1 MFSTNRNII
10 FILAAKKKIMKKII
24 LISISGIF
32 VSFPAKD
39 IFAQKKSTEKI
50 TVQEKTAMK
59 QNAPAL
65 SSFRIKGYNLQ
76 FNLTNCK
83 DTVLYLAKYTFDKQY
98 IVDTCKKVKNG
109 KAFFKSDKEIEKGVY
124 FIVSQDKA
132 RYFDFFIN
140 ENNKFS
146 ISGDIKEI
154 RTFKVN
160 GSKENEKFLEY
171 IKYIATKNEMFGKL
185 KDKAQQMPKKD
196 SAEFM
201 EREVKQLNEDVKK
214 FQRDFYN
221 SNEGTFL
228 ADVINLQI
236 SKEPENIPKASNG
249 RPDSIYV
256 YHYIKSHYWDG
267 VNFKDDRLLI
277 TPFFGDKFK
286 NYFERVI
293 PQMPDSAIAEM
304 DKILSQCD
312 PKSDMF
318 KFLLAYL
325 TPYYEAHKVMG
336 FDKVFVHIINK
347 YIKTGMA
354 NDLYDEKVREKIIER
369 GKILEPLLIGNQAPE
384 LLMIDTTGGK
394 IVNKMGFDTAKT
406 SESVTKL
413 YYDNVQ
419 KITPLLVSL
428 YQTKANYII
437 LVFWDVDCG
446 HCQKE
451 IPELVKTYHELKQ
464 KYDVKVYA
472 VYTHT
477 EYDKW
482 RKFIIDKKL
491 DFINV
496 YDPIHINN
504 IREKYD
510 IFSTPVIYLLDKNK
524 VIKAKKLSH
533 EAIPKIIEFL
543 EKEKNNNK

>member
-1 MFSTNRNII
+1 MKRIATIGLS
-10 FILAAKKKIMKKII
+10 ILVFGSM
-24 LISISGIF
+24 
-32 VSFPAKD
+32 
-39 IFAQKKSTEKI
+39 FAQKKSDAKIKEAEKPQNKN
-50 TVQEKTAMK
+50 TSNFKT
-59 QNAPAL
+59 
-65 SSFRIKGYNLQ
+65 KGYNLQ
-76 FNLTNCK
+76 FNLSNCN
-83 DTVLYLAKYTFDKQY
+83 DTMVFLAKYTFDKQY

-109 KAFFKSDKEIEKGVY
+109 KVYFKSNKDIEKGVY
-124 FIVSQDKA
+124 FLVSQDKV

-140 ENNKFS
+140 ESNKFA

-154 RTFKVN
+154 RTFKVT
-160 GSKENEKFLEY
+160 GSKENEKFFEY
-171 IKYIATKNEMFGKL
+171 IKYIATKNEMFNKL
-185 KDKAQQMPKKD
+185 KDKAQQMPKND

-201 EREVKQLNEDVKK
+201 QREVKQLNEDVKK
-214 FQRDFYN
+214 FQKDFYEAN
-221 SNEGTFL
+221 KGSFL

-236 SKEPENIPKASNG
+236 SKEPENIPLASNG

-256 YHYIKSHYWDG
+256 YHYIKAHYWDG
-267 VNFKDDRLLI
+267 VNFKDDRLLV
-277 TPFFGDKFK
+277 TPFFGEKFK

-293 PQMPDSAIAEM
+293 PQVPDSAIVEI
-304 DKILSQCD
+304 DKILGQCD

-336 FDKVFVHIINK
+336 FDKIFVHIIDK
-347 YIKTGMA
+347 YIRTGLA

-369 GKILEPLLIGNQAPE
+369 GNILKPLLIGNQAPE

-394 IVNKMGFDTAKT
+394 ITNKMGFDTART

-413 YYDNVQ
+413 YYENVH

-428 YQTKANYII
+428 YQTKADYII

-451 IPELVKTYHELKQ
+451 MPELLKTYHELKQ
-464 KYDVKVYA
+464 KYDVKVFA

-482 RKFIIDKKL
+482 RKFIIEKKL

-524 VIKAKKLSH
+524 IIRAKKVSH
-533 EAIPKIIEFL
+533 EALPKIIEYL
-543 EKEKNNNK
+543 EKEKDKK

>member
-1 MFSTNRNII
+1 MGYYFYTCS
-10 FILAAKKKIMKKII
+10 KKFNAMKKVIM
-24 LISISGIF
+24 LVFSGVFIHWTN
-32 VSFPAKD
+32 S
-39 IFAQKKSTEKI
+39 FAQKKSSEKI
-50 TVQEKTAMK
+50 ISNEKATITLNNSLPSPK
-59 QNAPAL
+59 
-65 SSFRIKGYNLQ
+65 IKGYHLQ

-83 DTVLYLAKYTFDKQY
+83 DTILYLAKYTFDKQY
-98 IVDTCKKVKNG
+98 LVDTCKKVKNG
-109 KAFFKSDKEIEKGVY
+109 KAFFKSDKEVEKGVY

-185 KDKAQQMPKKD
+185 KDKAHQMPKED
-196 SAEFM
+196 SAKFM
-201 EREVKQLNEDVKK
+201 DREVKQLNEDVKK
-214 FQRDFYN
+214 FQKDFYN
-221 SNEGTFL
+221 ANKGTFL

-293 PQMPDSAIAEM
+293 PQVPDSAIAEM
-304 DKILSQCD
+304 DKILAQCN
-312 PKSDMF
+312 PKGDML

-354 NDLYDEKVREKIIER
+354 DDLYDEKVREKIIER
-369 GKILEPLLIGNQAPE
+369 GKILEPLLIGSQAPE

-394 IVNKMGFDTAKT
+394 AVNKMGFDTAKT

-464 KYDVKVYA
+464 KYDVKVFA

>member
-1 MFSTNRNII
+1 MKKYIGFGISIMFLGLINAQEKVKIDKI
-10 FILAAKKKIMKKII
+10 QAKKKIQT
-24 LISISGIF
+24 
-32 VSFPAKD
+32 P
-39 IFAQKKSTEKI
+39 
-50 TVQEKTAMK
+50 VQ
-59 QNAPAL
+59 QL
-65 SSFRIKGYNLQ
+65 SPYKIKGYNLQ
-76 FNLTNCK
+76 FHLSNCK
-83 DTVLYLAKYTFDKQY
+83 DTMVFLAKYTFDKQY

-109 KAFFKSDKEIEKGVY
+109 KVVLKNDKEIEKGIY
-124 FIVSQDKA
+124 FLVGQDKV

-146 ISGDIKEI
+146 MSGDIKDI
-154 RTFKVN
+154 RTFKIS

-201 EREVKQLNEDVKK
+201 EREIKQLNEDVKK
-214 FQRDFYN
+214 FQRSFYN
-221 SNEGTFL
+221 SNKGSYI

-236 SKEPENIPKASNG
+236 SKDPDNVPKASNG
-249 RPDSIYV
+249 RPDSVYV
-256 YHYIKSHYWDG
+256 YHYIKNHYWDG

-277 TPFFGDKFK
+277 TPFFGEKFK
-286 NYFERVI
+286 NYFEKII
-293 PQMPDSAIAEM
+293 PQSPDSAIVEI
-304 DKILSQCD
+304 DRILAQCD
-312 PKSDMF
+312 QKSDMF

-325 TPYYEAHKVMG
+325 TPYYESHKIMG
-336 FDKVFVHIINK
+336 FDKVFVHIIDK
-347 YIKTGMA
+347 YIRTGMA
-354 NDLYDEKVREKIIER
+354 DDLYDESVRKKIIER
-369 GKILEPLLIGNQAPE
+369 GDILKPLLIGNQAPE
-384 LLMIDTTGGK
+384 LLMIDTSGAK
-394 IVNKMGFDTAKT
+394 IVRQMGFDTAKT
-406 SESVTKL
+406 SEGVTKL

-428 YQTKANYII
+428 YQTKADYTI

-451 IPELVKTYHELKQ
+451 MPELVKTYNELKQ
-464 KYDVKVYA
+464 KYNIKVYS

-482 RKFIIDKKL
+482 RKFIIEKKL

-504 IREKYD
+504 IHKKYD
-510 IFSTPVIYLLDKNK
+510 IFSTPVIYLLDRNK
-524 VIKAKKLSH
+524 IIKAKKLSH
-533 EAIPKIIEFL
+533 DAIPKIIEFL
-543 EKEKNNNK
+543 EKEKNKK

>member
-1 MFSTNRNII
+1 
-10 FILAAKKKIMKKII
+10 MKKGII
-24 LISISGIF
+24 IVISGVLMNLGGQYF
-32 VSFPAKD
+32 AL
-39 IFAQKKSTEKI
+39 AQKKSSEKI
-50 TVQEKTAMK
+50 IVKEKTTIT
-59 QNAPAL
+59 PPL
-65 SSFRIKGYNLQ
+65 VSSSYKWKGYNLQ

-98 IVDTCKKVKNG
+98 VVDTCKKVKNG
-109 KAFFKSDKEIEKGVY
+109 KAQFKSDKEIEKGIY

-140 ENNKFS
+140 ENNKFT
-146 ISGDIKEI
+146 ISGDIKEVK
-154 RTFKVN
+154 TFKVI

-171 IKYIATKNEMFGKL
+171 IKYIAAKNEMFVKL

-214 FQRDFYN
+214 FQKDFYN
-221 SNEGTFL
+221 ANKGTFL

-236 SKEPENIPKASNG
+236 PKEPDSIPKASNG
-249 RPDSIYV
+249 RPDSIFAY
-256 YHYIKSHYWDG
+256 YYMKNHYWDG

-286 NYFERVI
+286 NYFEKVI
-293 PQMPDSAIAEM
+293 PQVPDSAIVEL
-304 DKILSQCD
+304 DKILAQCD
-312 PKSDMF
+312 VKSDMF

-347 YIKTGMA
+347 YIKTGLA

-369 GKILEPLLIGNQAPE
+369 GRILEPLLIGNQAPE
-384 LLMIDTTGGK
+384 LLMIDTAGGK
-394 IVNKMGFDTAKT
+394 ITAKMGFDTAKT

-428 YQTKANYII
+428 YQTKADYII

-451 IPELVKTYHELKQ
+451 IPELAKTYNELKQ
-464 KYDVKVYA
+464 KYDVKVFA

-477 EYDKW
+477 EYEKW
-482 RKFIIDKKL
+482 RKFIIEKKL
-491 DFINV
+491 NFINV
-496 YDPIHINN
+496 FDPIHINN

-524 VIKAKKLSH
+524 IIKAKRITH
-533 EAIPKIIEFL
+533 EALPKLIEFL
-543 EKEKNNNK
+543 EKEKNKK

>member
-1 MFSTNRNII
+1 
-10 FILAAKKKIMKKII
+10 MKKYISLGMSI
-24 LISISGIF
+24 LFIGF
-32 VSFPAKD
+32 TY
-39 IFAQKKSTEKI
+39 AQKKDNKISATEKI
-50 TVQEKTAMK
+50 QT
-59 QNAPAL
+59 PA
-65 SSFRIKGYNLQ
+65 FKIKGYKLE

-83 DTVLYLAKYTFDKQY
+83 DTMVFLAKYTFDKQY

-109 KAFFKSDKEIEKGVY
+109 KIILSNNKEIEKGVY
-124 FIVSQDKA
+124 FLVSQDKV

-146 ISGDIKEI
+146 INGDIKEI
-154 RTFKVN
+154 RTFKIK
-160 GSKENEKFLEY
+160 GSKENEKFFEY
-171 IKYIATKNEMFGKL
+171 IKYIATKNEMYNKL
-185 KDKAQQMPKKD
+185 KDKAQQMPKED
-196 SAEFM
+196 SAKFM
-201 EREVKQLNEDVKK
+201 EKEIKQLNDDVRK
-214 FQRDFYN
+214 FQKDFYN
-221 SNEGTFL
+221 ANKGSFL

-236 SKEPENIPKASNG
+236 PKEPDNIPKASNG

-256 YHYIKSHYWDG
+256 YYYIKNHYWDG

-277 TPFFGDKFK
+277 TPFFGEKIK
-286 NYFERVI
+286 NYFERTI
-293 PQMPDSAIAEM
+293 PQVPDSAIKET
-304 DKILSQCD
+304 DKILSQCG

-325 TPYYEAHKVMG
+325 TPYYEAHKIMG
-336 FDKVFVHIINK
+336 FDKVFVHIIDK
-347 YIKTGMA
+347 YIRTGMA
-354 NDLYDEKVREKIIER
+354 NELYDEETIKNIIHK
-369 GKILEPLLIGNQAPE
+369 GDILKSLLIGNQAPE
-384 LLMIDTTGGK
+384 LLMIDTAGGK
-394 IVNKMGFDTAKT
+394 ITNKMGFDTART
-406 SESVTKL
+406 SEGVTKL

-428 YQTKANYII
+428 YQTKADYII

-451 IPELVKTYHELKQ
+451 IPELVKTYNDLKQ
-464 KYDVKVYA
+464 KYDVKVFA

-482 RKFIIDKKL
+482 RKFIIEKKL
-491 DFINV
+491 NFINV

-524 VIKAKKLSH
+524 IIRAKKISH
-533 EAIPKIIEFL
+533 DAIPKIIEFL
-543 EKEKNNNK
+543 EKEKKQN

>member
-1 MFSTNRNII
+1 
-10 FILAAKKKIMKKII
+10 MKK
-24 LISISGIF
+24 F
-32 VSFPAKD
+32 VSIVLSFLA
-39 IFAQKKSTEKI
+39 FGGLFGQKKSKN
-50 TVQEKTAMK
+50 TASETIK
-59 QNAPAL
+59 LSTSLSVAPYK
-65 SSFRIKGYNLQ
+65 IKGYNLQ
-76 FNLTNCK
+76 FNLSNCK
-83 DTVLYLAKYTFDKQY
+83 DTMVFLAKYTFDKQY

-109 KAFFKSDKEIEKGVY
+109 KIKFQSDQEIEKGVY
-124 FIVSQDKA
+124 FLVSQDKV

-140 ENNKFS
+140 ENNKFT
-146 ISGDIKEI
+146 IQGDVKEI
-154 RTFKVN
+154 RTFKVT

-171 IKYIATKNEMFGKL
+171 IQYIATKNEVFSKL
-185 KDKAQQMPKKD
+185 KDKAEQMPKKD

-214 FQRDFYN
+214 YQKEFYTAHK
-221 SNEGTFL
+221 GTFL

-236 SKEPENIPKASNG
+236 PKEPESIPKASNG
-249 RPDSIYV
+249 RPDSLFA
-256 YHYIKSHYWDG
+256 YHYMKKHYWDG

-277 TPFFGDKFK
+277 TPFFGEKFK
-286 NYFERVI
+286 NYFERII
-293 PQMPDSAIAEM
+293 PQMPDTAIAEV

-312 PKSDMF
+312 PKSTMF

-325 TPYYEAHKVMG
+325 TPYYEAHKIMG
-336 FDKVFVHIINK
+336 FDKVFVHIIDK
-347 YIKTGMA
+347 YIRTGLA

-369 GKILEPLLIGNQAPE
+369 GNILKPLLIGNQAPE

-394 IVNKMGFDTAKT
+394 ITNKMGFDTART
-406 SESVTKL
+406 SESITKL

-428 YQTKANYII
+428 YQTKADYTI

-451 IPELVKTYHELKQ
+451 IPELLKTYHELKQ

-482 RKFIIDKKL
+482 RKFIIEKKL

-524 VIKAKKLSH
+524 IIRAKKLSH
-533 EAIPKIIEFL
+533 ESIPKIIEFL
-543 EKEKNNNK
+543 EKEKNKK